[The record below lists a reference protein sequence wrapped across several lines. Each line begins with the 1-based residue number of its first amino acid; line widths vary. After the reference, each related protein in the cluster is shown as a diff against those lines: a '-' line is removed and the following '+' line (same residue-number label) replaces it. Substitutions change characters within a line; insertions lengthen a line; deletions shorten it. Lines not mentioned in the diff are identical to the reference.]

1 MFVFFYVC
9 MHGRMDGRMGGCMD
23 GSMHSSNVCMLCYI
37 MRCMHACTYSCR
49 LVDIH
54 VQRCGCTDMV
64 EAVVVVV
71 GVW

>member
-1 MFVFFYVC
+1 
-9 MHGRMDGRMGGCMD
+9 MD

-37 MRCMHACTYSCR
+37 MQCCMHACIH
-49 LVDIH
+49 VDIH

-64 EAVVVVV
+64 EAAVVVVV